1 MCRLLFLLIRFMMPF
16 SDFIKQHNMSELNH
30 ILQHNQS
37 FVDSGAYE
45 HFLTN
50 KYPERK
56 LAILSCMDTR
66 MVELLPA
73 ALGLRNGDV
82 KLIKNA
88 GAVVTHPW
96 GSVMRSLL
104 VAVLE
109 LRVEEI
115 MVIAHYDCGMRGL
128 NAQAF
133 LAKAEEQGVPEDRIT
148 TLRHAG
154 IDLDNWLTGFDSV
167 EDSVRHTISL
177 IRKHPLMPANIAVH
191 GLVIHPVTGKLT
203 VVVHGDESC
212 TI

>member
-1 MCRLLFLLIRFMMPF
+1 
-16 SDFIKQHNMSELNH
+16 MSELNH

-167 EDSVRHTISL
+167 EDSVRHTVSL